1 MMTTLSGKWVFDF
14 NIFIYFLVNS
24 SPFFEQAKEL
34 FLKVVSGEIKGY
46 CGHQNIVEAER
57 ILIQR
62 YKLKATDVISEIT
75 EVIKNFSFQVLTQF
89 PYTLKTFHSHLP
101 LIMKG

>member
-1 MMTTLSGKWVFDF
+1 MMTTLSGKWVFDS

-34 FLKVVSGEIKGY
+34 FLKVVSGEIKAY

-62 YKLKATDVISEIT
+62 YKLKAS
-75 EVIKNFSFQVLTQF
+75 
-89 PYTLKTFHSHLP
+89 KTFFEISAMIFFGFFTVTPNIPIYLE
-101 LIMKG
+101 